1 MGISSSTAVDTARI
15 LAQLKAGAPALL
27 AQYPV
32 RLAYVYGSVARGQA
46 TPLSDVDVGVLFDE
60 TLSDYDQ
67 FKSALRLACRLQDVV
82 ETQLE
87 VEARV
92 MNTMSIDILGAIVTE
107 GVCLYARSDADREA
121 YEKPIRQMYASR
133 RAEARRK
140 ARRNLLRMLEL
151 GLEA

>member
-60 TLSDYDQ
+60 TLPNSDVFDL
-67 FKSALRLACRLQDVV
+67 ALELTSRLQEIAKTPLAVDVR
-82 ETQLE
+82 
-87 VEARV
+87 A
-92 MNTMSIDILGAIVTE
+92 MNEMPILMLGAIVSE
-107 GVCLYARSDADREA
+107 GACIYARDETDRLAYESAIRADYAVCLPDARREA
-121 YEKPIRQMYASR
+121 
-133 RAEARRK
+133 RK
-140 ARRNLLRMLEL
+140 YLFRVLEQ
-151 GLEA
+151 GFGH